1 MKRNAHIWM
10 IVAFVIGA
18 IILSLYI
25 GYDTNTSQSSTRF
38 AHDSAAIN
46 SAHRT
51 YERIHHEQQMEDP
64 DYAELYNENEM
75 LKERLQNIQDYAEQ
89 LDNDLFDIEV
99 KGIDVSD
106 CQDYVQS
113 IIDEC
118 DY

>member
-1 MKRNAHIWM
+1 MKGNNHIWL

-18 IILSLYI
+18 LVVTICL
-25 GYDTNTSQSSTRF
+25 GYNLKTSQSDNESVSDTV
-38 AHDSAAIN
+38 SVN
-46 SAHRT
+46 VAHRT
-51 YERIHHEQQMEDP
+51 YERVHRQQLMEDP